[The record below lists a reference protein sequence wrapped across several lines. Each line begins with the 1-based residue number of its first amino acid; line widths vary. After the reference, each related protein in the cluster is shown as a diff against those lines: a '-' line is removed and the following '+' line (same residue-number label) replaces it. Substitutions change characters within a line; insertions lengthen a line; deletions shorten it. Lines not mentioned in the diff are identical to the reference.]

1 MGAILRIALRN
12 LLRQKARYRILGL
25 AIAFGCAVITVVYG
39 ALGGMRQS
47 LEEKAKIYY
56 GGDFS
61 ILGNVKNSDLEITD
75 PQEVIDAL
83 EALPG
88 RPVRA
93 SPRID
98 YRTNVFLSFGGNSVH
113 LRMVTGVAWDRE
125 ERNFRTFNYVAG
137 GPAGMKGS
145 NGILISAPVAK
156 MLRARI
162 GDDLLLLVDT
172 TTGQRNS
179 ASLTLRGIYKDS
191 SLFGYYTS
199 YMDIDY
205 LRAAVLAAPGS
216 ATYVGGYYQRN
227 GKAAFPLE
235 RIQATLEKTL
245 PMFPLFAVKTEL
257 YATRDASDWQGVKYS
272 LIGLESHIAQ
282 INQVVEVITFLL
294 FALACLLMGTV
305 VLGVVNTYRVVVF
318 ERTKEIGTMRAMG
331 MQRPI
336 VVRLF
341 LLEAGMLAVVASIL
355 GVAIGIG
362 LLSLLS
368 TIDLSW
374 LPGFDV
380 FLSNGRIAWEMAP
393 GAMLAVALVMLAA
406 VLAAAAGPSARASSI
421 EPVQACS
428 MES

>member
-12 LLRQKARYRILGL
+12 LVRQKARYRILGL
-25 AIAFGCAVITVVYG
+25 AIAFGCAVITIVYG

-61 ILGNVKNSDLEITD
+61 ILGNVKNSDLEIAD

-98 YRTNVFLSFGGNSVH
+98 YRTNVFLSFGGDSVH

-205 LRAAVLAAPGS
+205 LRQAILAAPGS

-227 GKAAFPLE
+227 EKAAFPLK
-235 RIQATLEKTL
+235 RIQASLERTL

-257 YATRDASDWQGVKYS
+257 YATRDASDWKGVKYS
-272 LIGLESHIAQ
+272 LIGLDSHIAQ
-282 INQVVEVITFLL
+282 INQVVEVITLLL

-362 LLSLLS
+362 ILSLLS

>member
-12 LLRQKARYRILGL
+12 LVRQKARYRILGL
-25 AIAFGCAVITVVYG
+25 AIAFGCAVITIVYG

-61 ILGNVKNSDLEITD
+61 ILGNVKNSDLEIAD

-98 YRTNVFLSFGGNSVH
+98 YRTNVFLSFGGDSVH

-205 LRAAVLAAPGS
+205 LRQAILAAPGS

-227 GKAAFPLE
+227 EKAAFPLK
-235 RIQATLEKTL
+235 RIQATLERTL

-257 YATRDASDWQGVKYS
+257 YATRDASDWKGVKYS
-272 LIGLESHIAQ
+272 LIGLDSHIAQ
-282 INQVVEVITFLL
+282 INQVVEVITLLL

-362 LLSLLS
+362 ILSLLS

>member
-1 MGAILRIALRN
+1 VGAILRIALRN
-12 LLRQKARYRILGL
+12 LVRQKARYRILGL
-25 AIAFGCAVITVVYG
+25 AIAFGCAVITIVYG

-61 ILGNVKNSDLEITD
+61 ILGNVKNSDLEIAD

-98 YRTNVFLSFGGNSVH
+98 YRTNVFLSFGGDSVH

-205 LRAAVLAAPGS
+205 LRQAILAAPGS

-227 GKAAFPLE
+227 EKAAFPLK

-257 YATRDASDWQGVKYS
+257 YATRDASDWKGVKYS
-272 LIGLESHIAQ
+272 LIGLDSHIAQ
-282 INQVVEVITFLL
+282 INQVVEVITLLL

-362 LLSLLS
+362 ILSLLS

>member
-1 MGAILRIALRN
+1 VGAILRIALRN
-12 LLRQKARYRILGL
+12 LVRQKARYRILGL
-25 AIAFGCAVITVVYG
+25 AIAFGCAVITIVYG

-61 ILGNVKNSDLEITD
+61 ILGNVKNSDLEIAD
-75 PQEVIDAL
+75 PREVIDAL

-98 YRTNVFLSFGGNSVH
+98 YRTNVFLSFGGDSVH

-205 LRAAVLAAPGS
+205 LRQAILAAPGS

-227 GKAAFPLE
+227 EKAAFPLK
-235 RIQATLEKTL
+235 RIQASLERTL

-257 YATRDASDWQGVKYS
+257 YATRDASDWKGVKYS
-272 LIGLESHIAQ
+272 LIGLDSHIAQ
-282 INQVVEVITFLL
+282 INQVVEVITLLL

-362 LLSLLS
+362 ILSLLS

>member
-1 MGAILRIALRN
+1 MGAIIRIALRN

-25 AIAFGCAVITVVYG
+25 AIAFGCAVITIVYG

-205 LRAAVLAAPGS
+205 LRQAVLAAPGS

-227 GKAAFPLE
+227 EKAAFPLK
-235 RIQATLEKTL
+235 RIQATLERTL

-257 YATRDASDWQGVKYS
+257 YATRDASDWKGVKYS
-272 LIGLESHIAQ
+272 LIGLGSHIAQ

-393 GAMLAVALVMLAA
+393 AAMLAVALVMLAA

>member
-12 LLRQKARYRILGL
+12 LVRQKARYRILGL
-25 AIAFGCAVITVVYG
+25 AIAFGCAVITIVYG

-61 ILGNVKNSDLEITD
+61 ILGNVKNSDLEIAD

-98 YRTNVFLSFGGNSVH
+98 YRTNVFLSFGGDSVH

-205 LRAAVLAAPGS
+205 LRQAVLAAPGS

-227 GKAAFPLE
+227 EKAAFPLK
-235 RIQATLEKTL
+235 RIQATLERTL

-257 YATRDASDWQGVKYS
+257 YATRDASDWKGVKYS
-272 LIGLESHIAQ
+272 LIGLDSHIAQ
-282 INQVVEVITFLL
+282 INQVVEVITLLL

>member
-1 MGAILRIALRN
+1 VGAILRIALRN
-12 LLRQKARYRILGL
+12 LVRQKARYRILGL
-25 AIAFGCAVITVVYG
+25 AIAFGCAVITIVYG

-61 ILGNVKNSDLEITD
+61 ILGNVKNSDLEIAD

-98 YRTNVFLSFGGNSVH
+98 YRTNVFLSFGGDSVH

-205 LRAAVLAAPGS
+205 LRQAVLAAPGS

-227 GKAAFPLE
+227 EKAAFPLK
-235 RIQATLEKTL
+235 RIQATLERTL

-257 YATRDASDWQGVKYS
+257 YATRDASDWKGVKYS
-272 LIGLESHIAQ
+272 LIGLDSHIAQ
-282 INQVVEVITFLL
+282 INQVVEVITLLL